1 MKMTAEYTCIRDEQ
15 LQGQSRKIEA
25 LETRADYKEEM
36 IKELK
41 EDMKEIKQDM
51 KDLKQDINN
60 LLLQSVNSDG
70 DLKDI
75 IRDQDNRI
83 TALETAKKEQWK
95 LFVGT
100 GTVITI
106 IIFFID
112 YILKI

>member
-1 MKMTAEYTCIRDEQ
+1 MTAEYTCIRDEQ

-41 EDMKEIKQDM
+41 EDMKELKQDM

-60 LLLQSVNSDG
+60 FLLQSVNSDG

-95 LFVGT
+95 LFLGT
-100 GTVITI
+100 GTVII
-106 IIFFID
+106 IITFFID